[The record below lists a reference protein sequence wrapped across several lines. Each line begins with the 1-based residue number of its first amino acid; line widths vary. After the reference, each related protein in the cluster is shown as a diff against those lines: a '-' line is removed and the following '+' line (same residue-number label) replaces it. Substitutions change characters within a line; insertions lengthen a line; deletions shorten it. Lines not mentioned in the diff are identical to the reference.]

1 MVVRM
6 WEKTLEKHPEK
17 RLTIKGTYLRVV
29 KCLCRYA
36 FTYVYAC
43 IYIYEYIYAN
53 LRMYLYLNVYLRT

>member
-17 RLTIKGTYLRVV
+17 GLTIKGIYVRVF

-36 FTYVYAC
+36 LTYIYAC
-43 IYIYEYIYAN
+43 IY
-53 LRMYLYLNVYLRT
+53 V